1 MVTVTLADLAY
12 RYRQFLIAVVGA
24 GVVMAMALLMAG
36 LVGGFGA
43 ETNSTIG
50 GVGADAW
57 VLTNGAGGRVAAV
70 SVFPQA
76 ATAIIAHAPGVTH
89 ADPLV
94 ILPQQIAHEGTKS
107 LSVNVIGAEIGGL
120 GDPQQ
125 VTAGRPISGPGQV
138 VVDSKTGA
146 AVGSVM
152 TIGTTP
158 FRVVGQIPNRSLLG
172 GTYVVYVPLSSAQAL
187 GLGGRHYVTAVVT
200 TGVPKT
206 VPTGLQVLT
215 TKSAEQQTL
224 AALASAVS
232 SINNTK
238 ILMWV
243 IAGIIIAALLY
254 VSALQRVR
262 DFAVLKALGSS
273 TATLL
278 GSLALQAV
286 IVALLAAAFAAIIS
300 NFMGGI
306 FQQPVAIPDS
316 AFITLP
322 IIAIVVGLISSL
334 VALRQATGADPAA
347 AFG

>member
-1 MVTVTLADLAY
+1 MVTVTLADLAF

-24 GVVMAMALLMAG
+24 GVVMAMALLLAG

-43 ETNSTIG
+43 ETTQTLG

-57 VLTNGAGGRVAAV
+57 VLTNGSAGRVASV
-70 SVFPQA
+70 SVFPQST
-76 ATAIIAHAPGVTH
+76 TAVIAHTPGVTR

-94 ILPQQIAHEGTKS
+94 ILPQQVAHVGTI
-107 LSVNVIGAEIGGL
+107 LHSVNVVGARLGGL
-120 GDPQQ
+120 GDPQ
-125 VTAGRPISGPGQV
+125 VTAGHPMSGSGQV
-138 VVDSKTGA
+138 VVNAKLGA

-158 FRVVGQIPNRSLLG
+158 FRVVGQIANRTLLG
-172 GTYVVYVPLSSAQAL
+172 GTDMVYIPLNNAQSL
-187 GLGGRHYVTAVVT
+187 GLGGRPLVTAVVT

-206 VPTGLQVLT
+206 VPHGLQVLST
-215 TKSAEQQTL
+215 QTVEQRTL
-224 AALASAVS
+224 SGLASAVS

-273 TATLL
+273 TMTLL

-286 IVALLAAAFAAIIS
+286 IVALLAAGFAAIIS

-306 FQQPVAIPDS
+306 FQEPVAIPHS
-316 AFITLP
+316 AFVTLP
-322 IIAIVVGLISSL
+322 IIAIVVGLLSSL